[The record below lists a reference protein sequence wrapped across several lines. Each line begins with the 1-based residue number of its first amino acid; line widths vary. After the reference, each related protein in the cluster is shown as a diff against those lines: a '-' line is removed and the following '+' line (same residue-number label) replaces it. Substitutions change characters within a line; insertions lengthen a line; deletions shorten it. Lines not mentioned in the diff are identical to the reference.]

1 MCDEEEGKED
11 GHRNRQWAREALCT
25 GGAHLFRYSQTPK
38 HTVPQHIT
46 LYENNYACVTTLH
59 RNIKTGH
66 IFEIIYYFV
75 TKVII

>member
-1 MCDEEEGKED
+1 MRKKGRRMATEIDSGQERHCA
-11 GHRNRQWAREALCT
+11 QA
-25 GGAHLFRYSQTPK
+25 GAHLFRYSQTPK